1 MQFRTVTFPSSLTS
15 GQPFANQPLEALEYT
30 HPLLQRNKVRV
41 IGSGDQVLLFCHG
54 FGCSQQIWRY
64 LTTSL
69 ATRYKLVLFDYVGS
83 GESDLQAYEPVK
95 YSSLDGYAQDIVD
108 ICQVLNLRDVVLVG
122 HSIGATIAM
131 LAAIQEPSY
140 FSKIIML
147 APSPCYTNEPGY
159 HGGFDREDILQLLQ
173 LMDADYTSWANM
185 FATILMGARNESSL
199 GEELAGFFCNTDP
212 QIAKQ
217 FATTAFLADNRA
229 EVPLLTIPTLI
240 LQCSQD
246 AVAPEEVGEFLHTH
260 LPQSTLV
267 KLQATGHCPH
277 LSAPLET
284 LKAMDAFLSA
294 N

>member
-1 MQFRTVTFPSSLTS
+1 MQFRTVTFPSSLTP
-15 GQPFANQPLEALEYT
+15 GQPFVNQSLEALEYT

-41 IGSGDQVLLFCHG
+41 IGSGEQVLLFCHG
-54 FGCSQQIWRY
+54 FGCSQHIWRY

-95 YSSLDGYAQDIVD
+95 YSSLEGYAQDIVD

-131 LAAIQEPSY
+131 LAAIQEPAY
-140 FSKIIML
+140 FAKCIML

-159 HGGFDREDILQLLQ
+159 HGGFEREDVHQLLQ
-173 LMDADYTSWANM
+173 LMDADYSSWANM

-229 EVPLLTIPTLI
+229 EVPLLNIPTLI

-246 AVAPEEVGEFLHTH
+246 AVAPEEVGEYLHAH

-284 LKAMDAFLSA
+284 LTAMETFLSA

>member
-1 MQFRTVTFPSSLTS
+1 MQFRTVTFPSSPTTGHS
-15 GQPFANQPLEALEYT
+15 SASQSLEALEYT

-41 IGSGDQVLLFCHG
+41 IGNGDQVLLFCHG

-95 YSSLDGYAQDIVD
+95 YSSLAGYATDIVD
-108 ICQVLNLRDVVLVG
+108 ICKVLELRNVVLVG
-122 HSIGATIAM
+122 HSVGSTIAM
-131 LAAIQEPSY
+131 LAAVQEPSY

-159 HGGFDREDILQLLQ
+159 HGGFDREDVLQLLQ
-173 LMDADYTSWANM
+173 LMDADYAGWANM
-185 FATILMGARNESSL
+185 FAAILMGSRNEASL

-217 FATTAFLADNRA
+217 FATTAFLSDNRA
-229 EVPLLTIPTLI
+229 EVSLVNIPTLI

-246 AVAPEEVGEFLHTH
+246 AIAPEEVGEFLHQQ

-284 LKAMDAFLSA
+284 LRAIDTYLAAS
-294 N
+294 

>member
-1 MQFRTVTFPSSLTS
+1 MQYRTVTFPSLPYA
-15 GQPFANQPLEALEYT
+15 GQPFANQPLEAIEYT
-30 HPLLQRNKVRV
+30 HPLLQRNKVRIV
-41 IGSGDQVLLFCHG
+41 GSGEQVLLFSHG

-69 ATRYKLVLFDYVGS
+69 ATRYKLVLFDHIGS
-83 GESDLQAYEPVK
+83 GESDLQAYEPTK
-95 YSSLDGYAQDIVD
+95 YSSLEGYATDIVD
-108 ICQVLNLRDVVLVG
+108 ICRTLDLHDVVLVG
-122 HSIGATIAM
+122 HSVGATIAM

-140 FSKIIML
+140 FSKVIML
-147 APSPCYTNEPGY
+147 APSPYYLNEPDY
-159 HGGFDREDILQLLQ
+159 HGGFERDDIHQLLG
-173 LMDADYTSWANM
+173 LMDADYSGWSNM
-185 FATILMGARNESSL
+185 FSTILMGPKNEASL
-199 GEELAGFFCNTDP
+199 GGELAGFFCNTDP

-217 FATTAFLADNRA
+217 FAATAFLADNRA
-229 EVPLLTIPTLI
+229 EVPLLNIPTLI

-246 AVAPEEVGEFLHTH
+246 AVAPEEVGEFLHEQ

-284 LKAMDAFLSA
+284 LTAMDAFLSA